1 MDSLL
6 NWNPSSELQD
16 ITKSI
21 ENEQKKTTKRSCL
34 NNFQWKHN
42 YNSIPE
48 NNIWNIFEMQ
58 IVYQISFIVSYV
70 NKIRKLINVINYR
83 ISSNKK
89 SVHVIKGKIE
99 QKIL

>member
-1 MDSLL
+1 
-6 NWNPSSELQD
+6 
-16 ITKSI
+16 
-21 ENEQKKTTKRSCL
+21 
-34 NNFQWKHN
+34 
-42 YNSIPE
+42 
-48 NNIWNIFEMQ
+48 MQ